1 MPGQRERTC
10 VFIITISKIIYI
22 IYQPLLFQSSATE
35 IVQRR
40 QFSETA
46 QIKREKGRKRRKK
59 GKGKRGGKGKER
71 KKRIMGYILLFFVQN
86 LKVKS

>member
-1 MPGQRERTC
+1 VPGQRERTC

-40 QFSETA
+40 QFSETT
-46 QIKREKGRKRRKK
+46 QIKREKGRNRRKK
-59 GKGKRGGKGKER
+59 EKGGERGKRKGKKE
-71 KKRIMGYILLFFVQN
+71 KESWDILLFLF
-86 LKVKS
+86 KI

>member
-1 MPGQRERTC
+1 M
-10 VFIITISKIIYI
+10 
-22 IYQPLLFQSSATE
+22 LLQSSATE

-71 KKRIMGYILLFFVQN
+71 KKKNHGIYFIIFCSKFESEVIKFILKTKLFLV
-86 LKVKS
+86 